1 MEKGY
6 MITPG
11 GVFGVRWHK
20 GNPGI
25 LGAVVTNKP
34 KIVAYS
40 CSKCGYIENYVEQ
53 GNSEK

>member
-1 MEKGY
+1 